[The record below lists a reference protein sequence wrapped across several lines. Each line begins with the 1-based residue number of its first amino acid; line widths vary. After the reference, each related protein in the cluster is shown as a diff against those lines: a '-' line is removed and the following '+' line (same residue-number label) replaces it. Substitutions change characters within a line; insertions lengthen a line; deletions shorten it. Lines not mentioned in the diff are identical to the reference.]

1 MEEIVKEQP
10 IYEVQK
16 VKVKNNQLTAEY
28 TEKYIEANY
37 KNNVTKSS
45 EQFIHPDLRYA
56 LDRLK
61 THVTKICEMHE
72 AIGIDICEPTEDD
85 LNEKLKCIVI
95 TGYSKGGYDES
106 AGVSIQAQKL
116 LKSGQVLNLAVPF
129 TKFEDE
135 SGEGYPF
142 GENLREIINR
152 CDYEVDAYLFEEKYG
167 VKQESFDFDTPVES
181 EITGLEESSAP
192 KKRGRKKKEENQV
205 LEEIKAFDEYA

>member
-72 AIGIDICEPTEDD
+72 ALGIDM
-85 LNEKLKCIVI
+85 L
-95 TGYSKGGYDES
+95 S
-106 AGVSIQAQKL
+106 
-116 LKSGQVLNLAVPF
+116 
-129 TKFEDE
+129 
-135 SGEGYPF
+135 
-142 GENLREIINR
+142 NR
-152 CDYEVDAYLFEEKYG
+152 
-167 VKQESFDFDTPVES
+167 
-181 EITGLEESSAP
+181 
-192 KKRGRKKKEENQV
+192 R
-205 LEEIKAFDEYA
+205 

>member
-72 AIGIDICEPTEDD
+72 ALGIDICYPTEDD

-135 SGEGYPF
+135 SGEGCSDP
-142 GENLREIINR
+142 
-152 CDYEVDAYLFEEKYG
+152 CD
-167 VKQESFDFDTPVES
+167 
-181 EITGLEESSAP
+181 
-192 KKRGRKKKEENQV
+192 RKF
-205 LEEIKAFDEYA
+205 L

>member
-1 MEEIVKEQP
+1 M
-10 IYEVQK
+10 
-16 VKVKNNQLTAEY
+16 
-28 TEKYIEANY
+28 
-37 KNNVTKSS
+37 
-45 EQFIHPDLRYA
+45 
-56 LDRLK
+56 
-61 THVTKICEMHE
+61 
-72 AIGIDICEPTEDD
+72 
-85 LNEKLKCIVI
+85 
-95 TGYSKGGYDES
+95 
-106 AGVSIQAQKL
+106 
-116 LKSGQVLNLAVPF
+116 NLAVPF

>member
-106 AGVSIQAQKL
+106 AGVSIKAQKL

-152 CDYEVDAYLFEEKYG
+152 
-167 VKQESFDFDTPVES
+167 ESLDFDTPVES
-181 EITGLEESSAP
+181 EITCLEESSAP